1 MGKYIL
7 TPHESSR
14 IKLLVT
20 EFRKIHLNNRILWF
34 QTYTYPLF
42 LVKKKYQTY
51 HSVSDNL
58 LHSIKPIPI
67 AEHQQCEEFCCY
79 VLHVAL
85 KVLGK
90 PRVVFCLQ
98 QKR

>member
-7 TPHESSR
+7 TPLESSR

-34 QTYTYPLF
+34 QTYTDPLF
-42 LVKKKYQTY
+42 WLKKYQTY

-58 LHSIKPIPI
+58 LDSIKPIPI

-79 VLHVAL
+79 VFHVAL
-85 KVLGK
+85 KVLCK